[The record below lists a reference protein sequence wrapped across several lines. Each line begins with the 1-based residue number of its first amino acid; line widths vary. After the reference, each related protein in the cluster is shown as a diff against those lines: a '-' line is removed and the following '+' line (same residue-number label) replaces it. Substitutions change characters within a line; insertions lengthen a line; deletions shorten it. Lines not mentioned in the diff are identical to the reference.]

1 MFKFAAFARL
11 HFKAR
16 ELAVETVYDANSERD
31 EDTDSELA
39 RGEQESRDHGANG
52 PKKGELAWPNRH
64 FAQTRE
70 QEALDRCVRVSRQI
84 LVPFLHGFEQDTLG
98 M

>member
-1 MFKFAAFARL
+1 MFKFAAFGRL

-16 ELAVETVYDANSERD
+16 ELAVETVYDANGERD
-31 EDTDSELA
+31 EDGDSELA

-52 PKKGELAWPNRH
+52 PKKSKLVWPNRYL
-64 FAQTRE
+64 AQARE
-70 QEALDRCVRVSRQI
+70 QKALDRRMRVSRQI
-84 LVPFLHGFEQDTLG
+84 LGPFLHGFEQDALG